1 VVVNLKS
8 ISGLMLAVTV
18 ACLSAAP
25 VKAAT
30 VTYNLTFSGGESGS
44 LVLDNLSSAP
54 TGTYTGATLTTFLGN
69 SFVSLDAGL
78 FKNQQFN
85 IGSLH
90 SADITK
96 LSFSSTGALTDIGA
110 SIKISSPADTLIYQ
124 TSGLTYLFENP
135 DGHSLQSGTYSAS
148 APSVSAT
155 PLPAALPLYATG
167 LGVLALLRWRRKRKA
182 SAGTVGA

>member
-1 VVVNLKS
+1 VNLKL

-25 VKAAT
+25 MKAAT
-30 VTYNLTFSGGESGS
+30 VTYNLTFSGGETGS

-54 TGTYTGATLTTFLGN
+54 TGTYTGATLTTFLNN

-78 FKNQQFN
+78 FNNQKFN
-85 IGSLH
+85 IGSLQ

-110 SIKISSPADTLIYQ
+110 AIKIVSPADTLIYQ

-155 PLPAALPLYATG
+155 PLPAALPLFATG
-167 LGVLALLRWRRKRKA
+167 LGALALLRWRRKRKA
-182 SAGTVGA
+182 ASRSMASA